1 MPIKFVFSRGFL
13 KNVKQLRKR
22 YRLIEYDIDALLVE
36 IQSKDYRGDVI
47 PDVGGDVYKVRLTNR
62 SAQRG
67 KSGGF
72 RALFLLNEVDLI
84 TFIYIYSKSDKNDV
98 TAGEIRSMLRD
109 LGQQD

>member
-1 MPIKFVFSRGFL
+1 MPIKFAFSRGFL

-22 YRLIEYDIDALLVE
+22 YRLIEDDINALLLE
-36 IQSKDYRGDVI
+36 MRSKDYRGDFI
-47 PDVGGDVYKVRLTNR
+47 PDVGGNVYKVRLTNR

-72 RALFLLNEVDLI
+72 RALFLMSEVDRV

-98 TAGEIRSMLRD
+98 TADEIRSMLRG
-109 LGQQD
+109 LGRQD

>member
-1 MPIKFVFSRGFL
+1 MSIKFVFSRGFL

-22 YRLIEYDIDALLVE
+22 YRLIEDDINALLVE
-36 IQSKDYRGDVI
+36 MQSKDYRGDVI
-47 PDVGGDVYKVRLTNR
+47 PDVGADVYKVRLTNR
-62 SAQRG
+62 SAQRV

-72 RALFLLNEVDLI
+72 RALFLLDEVDLV

-98 TAGEIRSMLRD
+98 TASEIRSMLRD